1 MYITIGQHTFNIIN
15 NLSAVRNNNT
25 KNKIAAITSKYILLF
40 FMLFLTNTVSNLQF
54 DPMSFIENLKHMGVG
69 MLVIFVVIGI
79 IILATKLV
87 NYLFSE

>member
-1 MYITIGQHTFNIIN
+1 MI
-15 NLSAVRNNNT
+15 
-25 KNKIAAITSKYILLF
+25 
-40 FMLFLTNTVSNLQF
+40 FLTSTAVNLDF
-54 DPMSFIENLKHMGVG
+54 NPMAFVENLRHMGVG

>member
-1 MYITIGQHTFNIIN
+1 MN
-15 NLSAVRNNNT
+15 
-25 KNKIAAITSKYILLF
+25 
-40 FMLFLTNTVSNLQF
+40 FLTNTAGNLEF
-54 DPMSFIENLKHMGVG
+54 NPMAFIENLKHMGVG

>member
-1 MYITIGQHTFNIIN
+1 MN
-15 NLSAVRNNNT
+15 
-25 KNKIAAITSKYILLF
+25 
-40 FMLFLTNTVSNLQF
+40 FLTMIAVNLDFNPMAFVENLQ
-54 DPMSFIENLKHMGVG
+54 HMGVG

>member
-1 MYITIGQHTFNIIN
+1 MY
-15 NLSAVRNNNT
+15 
-25 KNKIAAITSKYILLF
+25 
-40 FMLFLTNTVSNLQF
+40 FLTNVAANLAF
-54 DPMSFIENLKHMGVG
+54 NPIAFVENLKYMGVG

>member
-1 MYITIGQHTFNIIN
+1 M
-15 NLSAVRNNNT
+15 S
-25 KNKIAAITSKYILLF
+25 
-40 FMLFLTNTVSNLQF
+40 FLTSTAVNLNF
-54 DPMSFIENLKHMGVG
+54 NPMAFVENLRHMGVG